1 MKHFNI
7 DSKLLAAITA
17 GTLIILPLAACTTP
31 TATSGTTVQ
40 TQAVT
45 ETTPVLTSEATFTG
59 KDLEVG
65 YDESE
70 AETIILNG
78 SSAASSSGVS

>member
-31 TATSGTTVQ
+31 TATSVTTAQ

-45 ETTPVLTSEATFTG
+45 ETTPVLTSETAFT
-59 KDLEVG
+59 
-65 YDESE
+65 
-70 AETIILNG
+70 
-78 SSAASSSGVS
+78 